1 MKLRAL
7 AVVAML
13 YSGTASSNATDFLLG
28 DNNVDGLINAIN
40 DANFNNQDD
49 SQNAIQL
56 NYDIA

>member
-1 MKLRAL
+1 
-7 AVVAML
+7 ML